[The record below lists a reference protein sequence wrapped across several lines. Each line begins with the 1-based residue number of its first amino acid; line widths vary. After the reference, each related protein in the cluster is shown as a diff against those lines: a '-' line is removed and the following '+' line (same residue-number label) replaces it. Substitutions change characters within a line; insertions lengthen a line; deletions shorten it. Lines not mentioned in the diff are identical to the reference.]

1 MCGIAINRLHITAD
15 EFYMLTPVEFDFA
28 MKDYNEQ
35 NLRKQKFDAELMR
48 LQTIFLMNANL
59 PRESQILS
67 TQELIRF
74 PWEKEEITELPEPD
88 WERIE
93 REVKGIK

>member
-48 LQTIFLMNANL
+48 LQTIYLRNPNL
-59 PRESQILS
+59 QI
-67 TQELIRF
+67 ERF
-74 PWEKEEITELPEPD
+74 PWEEDEIIDSPEPD